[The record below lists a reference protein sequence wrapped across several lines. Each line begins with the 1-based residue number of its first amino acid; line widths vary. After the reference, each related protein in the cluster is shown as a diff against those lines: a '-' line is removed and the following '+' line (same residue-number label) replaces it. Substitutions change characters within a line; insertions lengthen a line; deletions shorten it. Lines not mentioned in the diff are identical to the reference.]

1 MGQLEFD
8 LRLDYERSLK
18 ENLIAV
24 AKFAGE
30 QMKKDLAVQ
39 AAVDFLVAES
49 KLV

>member
-30 QMKKDLAVQ
+30 QMKKDLEDNGRPLKNV
-39 AAVDFLVAES
+39 ES
-49 KLV
+49 K

>member
-24 AKFAGE
+24 ASVRRRT
-30 QMKKDLAVQ
+30 D
-39 AAVDFLVAES
+39 AERPGGQRAPA
-49 KLV
+49 